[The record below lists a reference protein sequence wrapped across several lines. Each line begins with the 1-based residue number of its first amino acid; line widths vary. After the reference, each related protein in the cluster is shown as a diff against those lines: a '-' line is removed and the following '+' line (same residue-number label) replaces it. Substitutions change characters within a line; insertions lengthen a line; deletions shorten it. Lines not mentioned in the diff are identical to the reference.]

1 MPYDLGQ
8 GQDHFRWG
16 PSSDHGALQW
26 IKSSV
31 ERKYIFGPVPSRRLG
46 RSLGV
51 DLVPYKT
58 CTYDCIY
65 CDLGRTTQKT
75 VARQPYVSL
84 EEILRELES
93 TLSLL
98 SEKPNY
104 LTISGS
110 GEPTLN
116 RNLGQIIHGVKNLTS
131 IPLAVLTNGSL
142 LFWQDVRDDLRE
154 ADVVI
159 PSLDAATPLSFEHV
173 NRPHPEL
180 DLEEI
185 LWGLAQFRREFR
197 NQIWLEV
204 LLCRGINDGRSEVEK
219 IKGMIERME
228 PDRVQLN
235 TPVRPPAEEFAFPL
249 TMDRLHEIADQL
261 GRGTEIISECAAPL
275 GDRFD
280 PNTGEEII
288 ELVKRRPCTVSDIS
302 KALGIH
308 PEVVVKQLANLEKT
322 GVIRYYLYQH
332 ACYYEHI
339 RRNISEGIAPDGKDR
354 TIQQ

>member
-1 MPYDLGQ
+1 MD
-8 GQDHFRWG
+8 
-16 PSSDHGALQW
+16 
-26 IKSSV
+26 KSSV

-46 RSLGV
+46 RSLGI

-84 EEILRELES
+84 EEIRRELKS
-93 TLSLL
+93 TLPLL

-104 LTISGS
+104 VTVSGS

-116 RNLGQIIHGVKNLTS
+116 RNLGQIIRAVKNLTS

-142 LFWQDVRDDLRE
+142 LFWPDVRDDLRE
-154 ADVVI
+154 VDVVI

-173 NRPHPEL
+173 NRPHPRL

-185 LWGLAQFRREFR
+185 LGGLVQFRKEFR

-204 LLCRGINDGRSEVEK
+204 FLCRGINDERSEMEK
-219 IKGMIERME
+219 IKRVIERID
-228 PDRVQLN
+228 PDRIQLN
-235 TPVRPPAEEFAFPL
+235 TPVRPPAEEFASPL

-261 GRGTEIISECAAPL
+261 GRRTEIISECAAPL

-280 PNTGEEII
+280 PNTGEEIL
-288 ELVKRRPCTVSDIS
+288 ELVKRRPCAVSDIS

-308 PEVVVKQLANLEKT
+308 PEVVVKQLANLEKA
-322 GVIRYYLYQH
+322 GLVHYYLYQH
-332 ACYYEHI
+332 ACYYEPI
-339 RRNISEGIAPDGKDR
+339 RRNLSEGIAPDGKDG
-354 TIQQ
+354 TIHQ

>member
-1 MPYDLGQ
+1 MD
-8 GQDHFRWG
+8 
-16 PSSDHGALQW
+16 
-26 IKSSV
+26 KSSG

-51 DLVPYKT
+51 DLVPYKI

-75 VARQPYVSL
+75 MTRQPYVSSD
-84 EEILRELES
+84 EIRRELES
-93 TLSLL
+93 TLPFL
-98 SEKPNY
+98 SERPDY
-104 LTISGS
+104 VTLSGS

-116 RNLGQIIHGVKNLTS
+116 QNLGRIIHAVKSLTS

-173 NRPHPEL
+173 NRPHPGL
-180 DLEEI
+180 NLEEI
-185 LWGLAQFRREFR
+185 VWGFAQFRKEFR

-219 IKGMIERME
+219 IKGILERIE

-235 TPVRPPAEEFAFPL
+235 TPVRPPAEEYAFPL
-249 TMDRLHEIADQL
+249 TMEQLHEIANQL
-261 GRGTEIISECAAPL
+261 GGRTEIIPECAASL

-280 PNTGEEII
+280 PNIDAEIA
-288 ELVKRRPCTVSDIS
+288 ELVKRRPCTVDDIS
-302 KALGIH
+302 KALRLH
-308 PEVVVKQLANLEKT
+308 PGAVRKQLASLEKR
-322 GVIRYYLYQH
+322 GAIHYYLYQH
-332 ACYYEHI
+332 ACYYEHK
-339 RRNISEGIAPDGKDR
+339 RRNRSGGIASR
-354 TIQQ
+354 